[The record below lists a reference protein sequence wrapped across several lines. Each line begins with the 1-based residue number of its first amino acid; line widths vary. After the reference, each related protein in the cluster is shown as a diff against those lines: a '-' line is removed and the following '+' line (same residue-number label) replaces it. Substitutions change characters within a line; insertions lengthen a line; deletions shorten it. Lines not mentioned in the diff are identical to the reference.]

1 MRKHINLWATLTRM
15 KASSKEQA
23 RALLSQL
30 PHAAQ
35 TFIAVARRQTDSPL
49 YLVGGS
55 VRDVFLGRDPRDI
68 DLSTEGDAK
77 AIATGMQAMLGGEV
91 SCFEAFGTCTLTL
104 GDWVVDL
111 ATTREETYA
120 HPGALPQVTRS
131 TLDKDLARRDFALNA
146 LAVRLKP
153 TTVDLLD
160 PFGGMSDLKTKTIRT
175 LHPNSFIDDPTRII
189 RGARLAGRLGF
200 SFDDETL
207 AQVPAAVKPDILKQI
222 SPSRLRAELEL
233 TLAERR
239 VTPALVQLE
248 ALGALETML
257 KTRTDTDLLERLDK
271 LRQEKA
277 APDES
282 YLLALLLS
290 VVEDNL
296 LSLLDTYGWSR
307 RYVRGLERLKEIRAA
322 NDLTQE
328 TWTSLRDAE
337 KAVIKAFSDVLKE
350 QSETYEALTR
360 EKRLSGKDVLDL
372 GLPEGA
378 EVGAVLMQVARA
390 RHAGEVTTFA
400 EELELART
408 LAQTYLKSQE

>member
-1 MRKHINLWATLTRM
+1 MR
-15 KASSKEQA
+15 ASSKEQA

-55 VRDVFLGRDPRDI
+55 VRDVFLGGNPRDL
-68 DLSTEGDAK
+68 DLSAEADVK
-77 AIATGMQAMLGGEV
+77 AIAKGMQAMLGGEV
-91 SCFEAFGTCTLTL
+91 SCHGAFGTCTLTL
-104 GDWVVDL
+104 GDWVIDL
-111 ATTREETYA
+111 ATAREEVYA

-131 TLDKDLARRDFALNA
+131 TIDEDLARRDFALNA

-153 TTVDLLD
+153 DPIDLLD
-160 PFGGMSDLKTKTIRT
+160 PFDGMSDLKTKTIRI
-175 LHPNSFIDDPTRII
+175 LHERSFTDDPTRIM

-207 AQVPAAVKPDILKQI
+207 AQVPAALEPTILEQV
-222 SPSRLRAELEL
+222 SPSRLRSELEL
-233 TLAERR
+233 TLAEQR

-248 ALGALETML
+248 ALGALDAMF
-257 KTRTDTDLLERLDK
+257 KTQTDTDLLERLDK

-282 YLLALLLS
+282 YLLALLLNVS
-290 VVEDNL
+290 EDDL
-296 LSLLDTYGWSR
+296 LPLLNAYGWSR

-322 NDLTQE
+322 DDLTRE
-328 TWTSLRDAE
+328 TWTALSDAE
-337 KAVIKAFSDVLKE
+337 RAVVKALSDALTA
-350 QSETYEALTR
+350 QAETYEALVR
-360 EKRLSGKDVLDL
+360 EKWLSGEDVLDL

-378 EVGAVLMQVARA
+378 EVGVVLAQVARA

-408 LAQTYLKSQE
+408 LAQTYLKPQE